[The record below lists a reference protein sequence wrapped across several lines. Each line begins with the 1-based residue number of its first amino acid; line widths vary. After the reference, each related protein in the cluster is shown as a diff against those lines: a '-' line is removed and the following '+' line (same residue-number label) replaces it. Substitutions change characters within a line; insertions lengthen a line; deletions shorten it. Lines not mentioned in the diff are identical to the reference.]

1 MTLGNITK
9 PERSKYQRYT
19 PSRQSLSALACCCPE
34 PAMNW
39 VDLVD
44 FDSPA
49 TTALGWSR
57 APGDFPQ
64 DSGHSA
70 K

>member
-1 MTLGNITK
+1 MALENITK
-9 PERSKYQRYT
+9 PERSKYQPYT
-19 PSRQSLSALACCCPE
+19 PSRQSLAALSYCCLE
-34 PAMNW
+34 SAMNW
-39 VDLVD
+39 VDMVD

-64 DSGHSA
+64 DIGHSA
-70 K
+70 R